1 MAEVGETARYPATPD
16 GRYFVAKGRLW
27 RTTNPDLAED
37 ERKRLV
43 SELMTARGDVARA
56 GNDAGKLKD
65 ARARVHAAKVALGE
79 RGEPWWD
86 EDGTEDVLRHAP
98 WTTRYKSWWET
109 LSEAERARGK
119 S

>member
-1 MAEVGETARYPATPD
+1 MTTRKNYPRTPD

-27 RTTNPDLAED
+27 RTTNPNLDDAT
-37 ERKRLV
+37 RKAWTSR
-43 SELMTARGDVARA
+43 LMTARGDVARHKSDPA
-56 GNDAGKLKD
+56 KLKD

-79 RGEPWWD
+79 RGDPWWE

-98 WTTRYKSWWET
+98 WNTRYRDWWEG
-109 LSEAERARGK
+109 LSEAEREKGR